1 MDALRL
7 LSLDD
12 GRRVAWED
20 VGPRDGAP
28 VLFFHGT
35 PGSRLQRRVFMSDQ
49 QICDAGLRMITI
61 DRPGCGHS
69 DPLPCRLIEDVPAD
83 VAAVLERLRLDRVAL
98 LAFSGGTPYALAA
111 ASALPAR
118 CLCIVSGDSPP
129 YRVPGLPEGVAA
141 KAARRPRLTTWTLRL
156 LALGARLSPGM
167 TTDVGAR
174 MLSPVDRAVVEP
186 VEMRQR
192 FIAMLQDA
200 LRQGP
205 EGVLRD
211 LQLADCEWEVVPP
224 NGSIPVHLWHGEAD
238 TDAPVSI
245 AYYLASHLPGAT
257 LHTLSNEGHVS
268 AFVRHAPEILAQL
281 AAAS

>member
-35 PGSRLQRRVFMSDQ
+35 PGSRLQRRVFMSERQ
-49 QICDAGLRMITI
+49 LCDAGLRMITI

-69 DPLPCRLIEDVPAD
+69 DPLPCRLIEDVPVD

-111 ASALPAR
+111 ASAVPAR
-118 CLCIVSGDSPP
+118 CLCIVSGDAPP
-129 YRVPGLPEGVAA
+129 CRLRGVPRGVAA
-141 KAARRPRLTTWTLRL
+141 QAARRPRLAAWTLRL
-156 LALGARLSPGM
+156 LALGARLTPGM
-167 TTDVGAR
+167 TTDLGTR
-174 MLSPVDRAVVEP
+174 MLSPADQAAVEP
-186 VEMRQR
+186 RELRQH
-192 FIAMLQDA
+192 FIDMLQDA

-205 EGVLRD
+205 EGVLQD
-211 LQLADCEWEVVPP
+211 LQLAECEWDLLPVDQHL
-224 NGSIPVHLWHGEAD
+224 PVHLWHGEAD
-238 TDAPVSI
+238 TDTPVSI
-245 AYYLASHLPGAT
+245 AHYLASHLPGAT

>member
-20 VGPRDGAP
+20 VGPRDGVP

-35 PGSRLQRRVFMSDQ
+35 PGSRLQRRVFMSEQ

-111 ASALPAR
+111 ASALRAR
-118 CLCIVSGDSPP
+118 CLCIVSGDAPP
-129 YRVPGLPEGVAA
+129 CRARGVPEGVAA
-141 KAARRPRLTTWTLRL
+141 KAARRPRLAAWTLRL
-156 LALGARLSPGM
+156 LALGARLTPGM
-167 TTDVGAR
+167 TTDLGTR
-174 MLSPVDRAVVEP
+174 LLSPIDRAVVEP
-186 VEMRQR
+186 REVRR
-192 FIAMLQDA
+192 HFIAMLRDA

-205 EGVLRD
+205 EGVLQD
-211 LQLADCEWEVVPP
+211 FQLAECEWDLLPVADHL
-224 NGSIPVHLWHGEAD
+224 PVHLWHGEAD

-245 AYYLASHLPGAT
+245 ARYLASHLPGAT

-268 AFVRHAPEILAQL
+268 TFVRHAPEILAQL
-281 AAAS
+281 AATA